1 MSIKRH
7 FVSCNPING
16 KLIEFDYKQLE
27 IRVLALASG
36 SVNLIEDLNNDRDM
50 HAMRAAE
57 IYGMPEGEV
66 TKRQRRRA
74 KGFSFQLQYGASAK
88 SIAEYWNEPLH
99 LVEKFFDAYFTR
111 YPEIHTMH
119 NEIRTIVGHL
129 AGHGGDY
136 VDGHPVKRSIIP
148 SIWDRTGDTNG
159 FFITE
164 SLGNG
169 YTGGGGGHPARRTYF
184 PPTKM
189 KNYPI
194 QGGAADILLL
204 VLGRMR
210 KLLHKWQHKAKILV
224 QVHDSILFDWYHTD
238 DTELYAFVKDIK
250 DLMESVPEILNYMFH
265 IQSPVEFPVDVTI
278 GKTWQD
284 RDTHITIPC

>member
-7 FVSCNPING
+7 FVSSNPANG

-57 IYGMPEGEV
+57 IYGIPESEV
-66 TKRQRRRA
+66 TKQQRRRA
-74 KGFSFQLQYGASAK
+74 KEFSFQLQYGASAK
-88 SIAEYWNEPLH
+88 SIAAYWNEPLP

-111 YPEIHTMH
+111 YPEIHQMH
-119 NEIRTIVGHL
+119 TELRSVVSHH
-129 AGHGGDY
+129 AKHHGDY
-136 VDGHPVKRSIIP
+136 VEGHPVKRSIIP
-148 SIWDRTGDTNG
+148 SIWDASGLTNG

-164 SLGNG
+164 SLGG
-169 YTGGGGGHPARRTYF
+169 DHAWSGGGGTRRSYF

-204 VLGRMR
+204 ILGRMR
-210 KLLHKWQHKAKILV
+210 KLLYKWNNKVKILL
-224 QVHDSILFDWYHTD
+224 QVHDSILFDWYHD
-238 DTELYAFVKDIK
+238 DEDGLWDFIEEVQ
-250 DLMESVPEILNYMFH
+250 DLMESVPDILYEMFQ
-265 IQSPVEFPVDVTI
+265 IESPIKFPVDVTI

-284 RDTHITIPC
+284 RTPITFPC